1 MGAFWSFLLAIP
13 CCNTSLDLLL
23 LGQCSWHFSP
33 PISSH
38 GKTVSLL
45 IAVPFI
51 SFFSELLSCFMSSV
65 RHFLAAS
72 RLSHAGKSQEKP
84 LGPGYFHGK
93 GTIKN
98 STAMK
103 EPRTGECDSLCRRF
117 AAISRGEKSRK
128 APGTRVLS
136 RRRNNQKQ
144 YRHKEYYSKND
155 QVLS

>member
-1 MGAFWSFLLAIP
+1 MFMAFFTSNIVTRKDRLFANCRPIYIVFVRIAKLLYV
-13 CCNTSLDLLL
+13 L
-23 LGQCSWHFSP
+23 
-33 PISSH
+33 
-38 GKTVSLL
+38 
-45 IAVPFI
+45 
-51 SFFSELLSCFMSSV
+51 

-128 APGTRVLS
+128 APGIRVLS